1 MAINVNTVYQT
12 VLLILNKEQR
22 GYMTPNEFNNI
33 AQQAQYEI
41 YSSYFAD
48 LDQFNRKNQQNAQ
61 NDTEWFNSFEN
72 ALTKLDSLIYY
83 DAEFHLAI
91 NGFQAPYFF
100 LTNATITNMD
110 SRRVKQVGN
119 VVAKYNNSDVIGGS
133 DGIIFNSVCEKVT
146 KKEFNQIARSRLTM
160 PSKKYPVYYL
170 YNLPDYTLTGS
181 NERDIKLK
189 VFPLPPSNKN
199 PNVTADLL
207 LTPKDPVWRY
217 DIDPTVGAYIY
228 NPNTSIDFDLNI
240 IEQSSLILKIL
251 LYAGVVIRDPQI
263 IQAASAEIQKEE
275 INSKS

>member
-1 MAINVNTVYQT
+1 
-12 VLLILNKEQR
+12 
-22 GYMTPNEFNNI
+22 MTPNEFNNI

-83 DAEFHLAI
+83 DAEFSLTTS
-91 NGFQAPYFF
+91 GFQAPYFF
-100 LTNATITNMD
+100 LTNDTITNMD

-119 VVAKYNNSDVIGGS
+119 VVAKYNNSDAIGGS
-133 DGIIFNSVCEKVT
+133 EGIIFNSVCEKIT

-170 YNLPDYTLTGS
+170 YNLPDVQAGIS
-181 NERDIKLK
+181 DRDIKLK
-189 VFPLPPSNKN
+189 VFPLPPSNKSS
-199 PNVTADLL
+199 NVSADLL
-207 LTPKDPVWRY
+207 LTPKDPAWRY
-217 DIDPTVGAYIY
+217 DIDPTVGAYLY
-228 NPNTSIDFDLNI
+228 NPNTSVDFDLNI
-240 IEQSSLILKIL
+240 IEQSNLILKIL